1 MVVSPNIHLLV
12 GGTFQIFLEFSPRTL
27 GKMNPFLTHIFSIG
41 LKPPTRLTW
50 HWKITIF
57 NRKCIHLHSWWIFP
71 ASHVSFRSCIVFF
84 LFWGGVGSQCNI
96 KNQLLPSELSMI
108 QMEVIYPLKSK
119 TAKRVTWK
127 QLEII
132 FYSWLINQAILFDLF
147 GTLKRDSQRLSDLQ
161 LGDKKVTLNHMGC
174 CFFLFGGG
182 PARHFFWGGI
192 FVDECTCFTV
202 IVTSQ
207 YSIY

>member
-1 MVVSPNIHLLV
+1 MLVFGVVL
-12 GGTFQIFLEFSPRTL
+12 
-27 GKMNPFLTHIFSIG
+27 
-41 LKPPTRLTW
+41 
-50 HWKITIF
+50 
-57 NRKCIHLHSWWIFP
+57 C
-71 ASHVSFRSCIVFF
+71 FF

-182 PARHFFWGGI
+182 GQRVIFFGEGFLLMSVLVLLLLLQVNIVYIRLVLDTLQETNISPKNGI
-192 FVDECTCFTV
+192 LKMIFLFPRWDMLIPLEG
-202 IVTSQ
+202 
-207 YSIY
+207 IYKYV